1 MPTLDGI
8 TFYQISIRD
17 NFILSTTFIPSTV
30 GKVVSL
36 SNGIKPE
43 EKIIYLLQFF
53 KLFWSLLREEVDYP
67 LQ

>member
-17 NFILSTTFIPSTV
+17 NFILSTTFIPSRV

-53 KLFWSLLREEVDYP
+53 KLFWSLLREEVGYP

>member
-53 KLFWSLLREEVDYP
+53 KLFWSLLREEVGYP